1 MSSPTQGL
9 LTHLF
14 TCSMR
19 TNVLCL
25 FYALLPMITQLDD
38 MLLAVAALMGVQ
50 LIFVRLYVSFCTI
63 EHLSSVWRCHF
74 EKRAGSCFGLWHI
87 IVKIIR
93 LTTCPTTVRQ
103 EHSMCQ
109 MTQNKIVIIVF
120 AGMSPQQSLLTGF
133 FDFTLQLL

>member
-1 MSSPTQGL
+1 MSSPTQVL

-14 TCSMR
+14 TCSMHK
-19 TNVLCL
+19 NVLCL

-38 MLLAVAALMGVQ
+38 MLLAIAALMGVQ
-50 LIFVRLYVSFCTI
+50 LIFICLYVLFCTI

-74 EKRAGSCFGLWHI
+74 ENVLAFVFGLWYI

-93 LTTCPTTVRQ
+93 PTTCPTTVRQ

-109 MTQNKIVIIVF
+109 MTQNKVVIIVF

-133 FDFTLQLL
+133 FDFTLQRL